1 MTTAQRLIFSV
12 LAVLLALA
20 AIGLALTHSWVE
32 TAPNQPAAPAA
43 QSNLVD
49 QTPLETAENLASTAV
64 TPAEQQY
71 AQQAL
76 RFSDNEVDTT
86 FDSAL
91 RNATLHPPALTS
103 EQKALQAREE
113 RSQTRVDAAQQDV
126 TGLTQSLA
134 KAPPSRKDS
143 VQQQLDVAQAQL
155 SLDQDQLADAQEDLA
170 RAGGDPR
177 AKIQE
182 MLQEHEQSEVHK
194 GNDAGLASASSKE
207 SAVENA
213 AERNVL
219 AQLRAWKSLHAKQ
232 GELDSARAAALDF
245 AAELTN
251 SHEGLEN
258 QIAAQQNSNAANSPN
273 APNGASAS
281 NNSNAPSAS
290 ASKAKP
296 APAASAPAPEDT
308 AAAISRVRALSGEQK
323 NLASFDKRIEDEQA
337 LADSYGKWSA
347 FIFTRERFFLHGLLE
362 SAFWILLILVAVFLC
377 DMLIRHFLRKMSP
390 EKRKLLTLRSIFAV
404 AARVVAALAILL
416 VIFGVPNQF
425 ATVLALAGAGLTVA
439 LKDFIVGFVGWFVL
453 MGANGIRPGDWV
465 EINGVAGEV
474 LRVGPLHTV
483 LLETGS
489 WSDAGHPTGRKVTF
503 VNSYAIEGHYFNF
516 STSGQWMWD
525 ELQVSIPAGKDPYPV
540 ADAIKKIVASE
551 TEKNARLAEQ
561 EWQRA
566 TLDHVPSG
574 FKAEPS
580 MNLRPTDSGATVAIR
595 YITRANERHDL
606 RSRLYRSVLDLLH
619 SKRIP
624 KGSENLSPQSVPES
638 D

>member
-1 MTTAQRLIFSV
+1 MSTAQRLIFSA

-32 TAPNQPAAPAA
+32 TAPDQPAAPAA

-49 QTPLETAENLASTAV
+49 QTPLQTAENLAPMAV
-64 TPAEQQY
+64 TPAEQQF

-91 RNATLHPPALTS
+91 RNATQHPPALTS
-103 EQKALQAREE
+103 EQKALQAREQ
-113 RSQTRVDAAQQDV
+113 RSQARVDAELQNV
-126 TGLTQSLA
+126 TALTQSLA

-143 VQQQLDVAQAQL
+143 VQQRLDLAQAEL
-155 SLDQDQLADAQEDLA
+155 SLDQDELADAQEDLA

-194 GNDAGLASASSKE
+194 GNDSALATASGKE
-207 SAVENA
+207 SSIEDTAD
-213 AERNVL
+213 RNLV
-219 AQLRAWKSLHAKQ
+219 AQLRAWRSLNTKQ
-232 GELDSARAAALDF
+232 RQLDSARAAAADF
-245 AAELTN
+245 AAELTK

-258 QIAAQQNSNAANSPN
+258 RIAAAQNPSAANSSN
-273 APNGASAS
+273 APPATKSSNASTTGQASGASAA
-281 NNSNAPSAS
+281 APV
-290 ASKAKP
+290 
-296 APAASAPAPEDT
+296 DT
-308 AAAISRVRALSGEQK
+308 AAAISHFHELSSEQK

-347 FIFTRERFFLHGLLE
+347 FVFTRERFFLRGLLE

-377 DMLIRHFLRKMSP
+377 DMLIRHLLRKMSP
-390 EKRKLLTLRSIFAV
+390 ERRKLLTLRSILGV
-404 AARVVAALAILL
+404 AARVVAAIGILL
-416 VIFGVPNQF
+416 VIFGTPNQF
-425 ATVLALAGAGLTVA
+425 ATILALAGAGLTVA

-525 ELQVSIPAGKDPYPV
+525 ELQIAIPAGKDPYPV
-540 ADAIKKIVASE
+540 ADAIKKIVAKE

-566 TLDHVPSG
+566 TLDHVASG

-580 MNLRPTDSGATVAIR
+580 MNLRPTDSGATVQIR

-619 SKRIP
+619 RKRIP
-624 KGSENLSPQSVPES
+624 STSENLSPQPVPES